1 MKQHHS
7 TSKRL
12 VKNTAFMYG
21 RMAFLMLVS
30 LYTSRVILRQLGV
43 DDFGI
48 YNVVGSVVAI
58 FVSLKSIFAGAT
70 QRFLNYEMGSG
81 HPENLHT
88 VFNTSVTTNLLI
100 GLLFVLLVEIVG
112 VWFLET
118 QINVAPDRLLAAKWV
133 FQFSVLTTFIQILNI
148 PLDACIIA
156 HERLDFY
163 AYVSIFEGLAKLGI
177 CYLLSLWV
185 VDKLILYGFLM
196 MIVTIGVT
204 SINLYFCR
212 SQFSECYITWN
223 FDKKYFKNMTTFA
236 GWAFFGNTS
245 QALAQSGLNMVLN
258 VFGGPVVNA
267 ARGIT
272 YQVTGALQQL
282 TNNITVVVKPYV
294 VKTYANGEFDKLMG
308 FSFLSSKIYFTIQMI
323 LVIIISFLTNRILQL
338 WLGQVPDYTV
348 LFLNLVLAQS
358 LVKSLH
364 IPIDM
369 IFSAKGDIKYYELA
383 EGLIL
388 LLPVPVSYCLLS
400 IGFPYY
406 SAFVSLVVVE
416 VIHIYVITLICRK
429 VCNFPLKNYYK
440 SVILPCVTC
449 VIVYAFMFWYNHSLG
464 DVLLHSILNIMITFI
479 ITLSLM
485 FFLGLNKYERNILK
499 SILKINNH
507 GNN

>member
-1 MKQHHS
+1 
-7 TSKRL
+7 
-12 VKNTAFMYG
+12 
-21 RMAFLMLVS
+21 MAFLMLVS

-156 HERLDFY
+156 HERMDFY

-177 CYLLSLWV
+177 CYLLSLWM

-212 SQFSECYITWN
+212 SQFSECYIYGHEN
-223 FDKKYFKNMTTFA
+223 EMYIA
-236 GWAFFGNTS
+236 G
-245 QALAQSGLNMVLN
+245 
-258 VFGGPVVNA
+258 
-267 ARGIT
+267 
-272 YQVTGALQQL
+272 
-282 TNNITVVVKPYV
+282 
-294 VKTYANGEFDKLMG
+294 
-308 FSFLSSKIYFTIQMI
+308 
-323 LVIIISFLTNRILQL
+323 
-338 WLGQVPDYTV
+338 
-348 LFLNLVLAQS
+348 
-358 LVKSLH
+358 
-364 IPIDM
+364 
-369 IFSAKGDIKYYELA
+369 
-383 EGLIL
+383 
-388 LLPVPVSYCLLS
+388 
-400 IGFPYY
+400 
-406 SAFVSLVVVE
+406 VSLKEVE
-416 VIHIYVITLICRK
+416 RL
-429 VCNFPLKNYYK
+429 
-440 SVILPCVTC
+440 
-449 VIVYAFMFWYNHSLG
+449 
-464 DVLLHSILNIMITFI
+464 
-479 ITLSLM
+479 
-485 FFLGLNKYERNILK
+485 
-499 SILKINNH
+499 
-507 GNN
+507 

>member
-30 LYTSRVILRQLGV
+30 LYTSRVILQQLGV
-43 DDFGI
+43 NDFGI

-58 FVSLKSIFAGAT
+58 FVSLKSIFAGTT

-81 HPENLHT
+81 HSENLHI

-100 GLLFVLLVEIVG
+100 GVVFVLLVEIVG

-118 QINVAPDRLLAAKWV
+118 QINVASDRLLAAKWV
-133 FQFSVLTTFIQILNI
+133 FQLSVFTTFIQILNI

-156 HERLDFY
+156 HERMDFY
-163 AYVSIFEGLAKLGI
+163 AYVSIFEGMAKLGI
-177 CYLLSLWV
+177 CYLLSLWM

-196 MIVTIGVT
+196 MFITIGVT
-204 SINLYFCR
+204 SLNLYFCR
-212 SQFSECYITWN
+212 SQFSECYITWSFN
-223 FDKKYFKNMTTFA
+223 KEFFKKMTTFA

-282 TNNITVVVKPYV
+282 TNNITVVVKPFV
-294 VKTYANGEFDKLMG
+294 VKTYANKEIDKLMS
-308 FSFLSSKIYFTIQMI
+308 FTFLSSKLYFTIQMI
-323 LVIIISFLTNRILQL
+323 LVIVISFLTNRILHF
-338 WLGQVPDYTV
+338 WLGQVPDYTIV
-348 LFLNLVLAQS
+348 FLNLVLAQS

-388 LLPVPVSYCLLS
+388 LLPVPVSYWLLS
-400 IGFPYY
+400 IGLPFYT
-406 SAFVSLVVVE
+406 AFVSLLFVE
-416 VIHIYVITLICRK
+416 VVHIYVITLICKK
-429 VCNFPLKNYYK
+429 VCDFPLKEYYK
-440 SVILPCVTC
+440 C
-449 VIVYAFMFWYNHSLG
+449 VIYPCTTCIIVCCFMFWYNHSLG
-464 DVLLHSILNIMITFI
+464 DALLHSILNIIITLLL
-479 ITLSLM
+479 TLSLM
-485 FFLGLNKYERNILK
+485 FFLGLNNNERNILK
-499 SILKINNH
+499 SILKNNSH
-507 GNN
+507 DNN